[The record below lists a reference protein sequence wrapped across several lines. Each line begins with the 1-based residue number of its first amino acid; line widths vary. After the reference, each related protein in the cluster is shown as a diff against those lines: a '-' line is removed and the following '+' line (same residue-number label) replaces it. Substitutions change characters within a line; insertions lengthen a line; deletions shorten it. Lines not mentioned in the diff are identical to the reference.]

1 MHFNNFYLNGLTLLR
16 VNDIKGS
23 ALPDIIKLSISELY
37 SSFNDLRNT
46 PVYNFIEPEVT
57 ANASDSISKIIAI
70 LMDKNS
76 YDIFIPLSG
85 KVAVLNIRDL
95 LGLRNITTSNPSTV
109 GKIIP
114 TLNSQSRTAEATS
127 IMSLYR
133 LRALPIMEKNEIIG
147 QISSRK
153 IVESIRDCMLVTRI
167 RKTSASDIMT
177 RSPIVIGKTDKIASA
192 KTIMKRRRIDHLPV
206 VHEDHLVGM
215 ITSKDILKVMLR
227 SETIPRRSLGIDET
241 RNRLGLAVTGVADKN
256 VLSSNVDDTLQ
267 SVTDLIVSRNSTY
280 CVIKAVDEVQ
290 GIITYR
296 DIITLLGEKVEE
308 GIPIF
313 LIGLPDDPLDAE
325 LAKSKFANIVKLL
338 KTVYPDIEEARCRLK
353 IREIQGARK
362 RYEIDSNIISTH
374 KVTSYSNSGWD
385 LAKMFDQMSDSLKK
399 RMAHR
404 TTTKQ
409 KQSRYSAGPIP

>member
-1 MHFNNFYLNGLTLLR
+1 M
-16 VNDIKGS
+16 
-23 ALPDIIKLSISELY
+23 SISELY
-37 SSFNDLRNT
+37 SSFKDLRNT
-46 PVYNFIEPEVT
+46 PVNNFIESEVT
-57 ANASDSISKIIAI
+57 ANANDSISKVIGT

-85 KVAVLNIRDL
+85 KVAALNIRDL
-95 LGLRNITTSNPSTV
+95 LGIKNITSANLSTV

-147 QISSRK
+147 QISARK
-153 IVESIRDCMLVTRI
+153 IVESIRDRMHVSHI

-192 KTIMKRRRIDHLPV
+192 QAIMKRRRIDHLPV
-206 VHEDHLVGM
+206 VDDEGRPVGM
-215 ITSKDILKVMLR
+215 ITSKAMLELILR
-227 SETIPRRSLGIDET
+227 SERIGRKSLGIAET
-241 RNRLGLAVTGVADKN
+241 RNRLDLAVTGVADKN
-256 VLSSNVDDTLQ
+256 VISANVDETLQ
-267 SVTDLIVSRNSTY
+267 SVTDLIVSQNSTY
-280 CVIKAVDEVQ
+280 CVIKAVDDVH
-290 GIITYR
+290 GIITHR
-296 DIITLLGEKVEE
+296 DIIALLGEKVEKH
-308 GIPIF
+308 IPIF

-353 IREIQGARK
+353 IREIKGARK
-362 RYEIDSNIISTH
+362 RYEVDSNIISTH
-374 KVTSYSNSGWD
+374 HVTSYSNSGWD

-404 TTTKQ
+404 ITSKQ
-409 KQSRYSAGPIP
+409 KQSRYSAGPMP